1 MLGAGDE
8 RENRTTGEIEA
19 TGLLGYAWAMHVP
32 LTKELSKLSVDTF
45 RSKFVDVVQFWAD
58 LDEAVRRVIKTGEPE
73 TVGYLTIDLKKPFLR
88 IGLPSGRFLHYMRPR
103 MESRKMPWK
112 DRNGKAVY
120 RPSITY
126 ENMENGQWKRVTT
139 HPGKLA
145 ENVTQ
150 AVARDLL
157 AHGMTLADARGID
170 IRMHVHDQIV
180 SLTPEWAQV
189 RLLKILID
197 CMTTRP
203 AWADDKMPLKA
214 AGFTSPIFLKD

>member
-1 MLGAGDE
+1 
-8 RENRTTGEIEA
+8 
-19 TGLLGYAWAMHVP
+19 MHVP
-32 LTKELSKLSVDTF
+32 LTKEMSKLSVDTF
-45 RSKFVDVVQFWAD
+45 RAKFLDVVQFWAD
-58 LDEAVRRVIKTGEPE
+58 LDQAVRRVIKTGKPE
-73 TVGYLTIDLKKPFLR
+73 TVGYLTIDMKKPFLR

-112 DRNGKAVY
+112 DKQGKAVY

-126 ENMENGQWKRVTT
+126 ENIENQQWRRVTT

-157 AHGMTLADARGID
+157 AHGMTLADAEGID
-170 IRMHVHDQIV
+170 IRMHVHYQIV
-180 SLTPEWAQV
+180 SLTPSWAAASQL
-189 RLLKILID
+189 RTLIR

-203 AWADDKMPLKA
+203 PWTDDKLPLKA